1 MNIPTIAISD
11 VKILDSFRKSVPKN
25 FKLER
30 IKDYVNVY
38 NNIDEP
44 ITLTEDGVLIDGYTR
59 YLVAKELNIK
69 TVPYIVAQSKP
80 KNKYIV
86 GKFKNNSKSYVWRV
100 RKKIDVNV
108 GDKVLVINKNKKSV
122 VDVVSVFESN
132 DINLIKHKPVLKV
145 LH

>member
-1 MNIPTIAISD
+1 MNVPTIAISD
-11 VKILDSFRKSVPKN
+11 VKILDSFKKSVPKK

-38 NNIDEP
+38 NNIDKP

-69 TVPYIVAQSKP
+69 TVPYTVIQSKL

-86 GKFKNNSKSYVWRV
+86 GKFKKNSKTYIW
-100 RKKIDVNV
+100 KIHNKIDVNV
-108 GDKVLVINKNKKSV
+108 GDRVLVVNKNKKSV
-122 VDVVSVFESN
+122 VNVVSVFESDN
-132 DINLIKHKPVLKV
+132 VNMLKHKPVIKV